1 MTKSFLVMTTSDR
14 SAGRLHRRRN
24 ANECWRSGFT
34 LIELLAVVCIIGL
47 LASLVLPAVQAMR
60 KRSKSAGCM
69 SSLRQLYVGAN
80 LFAADNQGAV
90 PYSEHENG
98 SYKPTWMRKAS
109 EYALGGTNGGVL
121 MCPDGPYA
129 NGKQTSTEQGVQANY
144 GINVNYHRYLWIDD
158 DNKVKTAKNSTL
170 SKFVKMHELGASTVL
185 FHDSGSQCF
194 ATPSQAM
201 NPTVS
206 WAYIPGYS
214 KNKSIA
220 VYYAS
225 EPKVTK
231 DAHNGRHG
239 KTINFVRGDGSVGQK
254 SAEVFAE
261 DMVNW

>member
-1 MTKSFLVMTTSDR
+1 MTKSFLVMTNSDQK
-14 SAGRLHRRRN
+14 AGHLHRRHD
-24 ANECWRSGFT
+24 AGECWSGGFT

-47 LASLVLPAVQAMR
+47 VASLALSAVQAMR
-60 KRSKSAGCM
+60 KRSKSAGCI
-69 SSLRQLYVGAN
+69 SSLRQLYVGAS

-90 PYSEHENG
+90 PYSDKTNK
-98 SYKPTWMRKAS
+98 SFNPTWMRKAS

-144 GINVNYHRYLWIDD
+144 GINVNYHRWLDSDD
-158 DNKVKTAKNSTL
+158 LLITAAKNSTS

-185 FHDSGSQCF
+185 FHDSGSACV
-194 ATPSQAM
+194 ANPSQAM
-201 NPTVS
+201 NPAAS

-220 VYYAS
+220 VYYRP

>member
-1 MTKSFLVMTTSDR
+1 MTNSDQK
-14 SAGRLHRRRN
+14 AGHLHRRHD
-24 ANECWRSGFT
+24 AGECWRGGFT

-47 LASLVLPAVQAMR
+47 VASLALSAVQAMR
-60 KRSKSAGCM
+60 KRSKSAGCI
-69 SSLRQLYVGAN
+69 SSLRQLYVGAS
-80 LFAADNQGAV
+80 LFAADNQGAL
-90 PYSEHENG
+90 PYSENENG
-98 SYKPTWMRKAS
+98 SFNPTWMRKAS

-129 NGKQTSTEQGVQANY
+129 NGKQASTTQGVQANY
-144 GINVNYHRYLWIDD
+144 GINVDHLRYLYSDGSI
-158 DNKVKTAKNSTL
+158 KTAKNSAS
-170 SKFVKMHELGASTVL
+170 SKFAKMHELGASTVL
-185 FHDSGSQCF
+185 FHDSGSACV
-194 ATPSQAM
+194 ANPSQAM
-201 NPTVS
+201 NPAAS

-220 VYYAS
+220 VYYRP

>member
-14 SAGRLHRRRN
+14 SAG
-24 ANECWRSGFT
+24 RSGFT

-69 SSLRQLYVGAN
+69 SSLRQLHVGAN

-90 PYSEHENG
+90 PYSENENG
-98 SYKPTWMRKAS
+98 SFNPTWMRKAS

-129 NGKQTSTEQGVQANY
+129 NGNQTSTTQGVQANY
-144 GINVNYHRYLWIDD
+144 GINRDSHCYLWIDD
-158 DNKVKTAKNSTL
+158 NNKVKTARNSTL
-170 SKFVKMHELGASTVL
+170 SKFVKMHELGANAVLGASTVL

-201 NPTVS
+201 NPTAS

-220 VYYAS
+220 VYYAP

-239 KTINFVRGDGSVGQK
+239 KTINFVRVDGSVGQK
-254 SAEVFAE
+254 SAEEFVDDKE
-261 DMVNW
+261 TWK

>member
-1 MTKSFLVMTTSDR
+1 MTKSFLVMTNSDR
-14 SAGRLHRRRN
+14 KAGHLHRRQD
-24 ANECWRSGFT
+24 AGECWSGGFT

-69 SSLRQLYVGAN
+69 SSIRQLYVGAN

-90 PYSEHENG
+90 PYSENENG
-98 SYKPTWMRKAS
+98 SFNPTWMRKAS

-144 GINVNYHRYLWIDD
+144 GINVNYHRYLWT
-158 DNKVKTAKNSTL
+158 NKITTAKNGSL
-170 SKFVKMHELGASTVL
+170 DKFVKMHELGASTVL
-185 FHDSGSQCF
+185 FHDSGSACV
-194 ATPSQAM
+194 ANPSQAM
-201 NPTVS
+201 NPAAS

-220 VYYAS
+220 VYYRPD
-225 EPKVTK
+225 PKVTK

>member
-14 SAGRLHRRRN
+14 SAG
-24 ANECWRSGFT
+24 RSGFT

-90 PYSEHENG
+90 PYSENENG
-98 SYKPTWMRKAS
+98 SFNPTWMRKAS

-121 MCPDGPYA
+121 MCPDGPYS
-129 NGKQTSTEQGVQANY
+129 NGNQTSTTQGVQANY
-144 GINVNYHRYLWIDD
+144 GINRDAHCYLWIDD

-185 FHDSGSQCF
+185 FYDSGSHCLS
-194 ATPSQAM
+194 TNQAM
-201 NPTVS
+201 SPAAS
-206 WAYIPGYS
+206 WSYIPGYS
-214 KNKSIA
+214 KNKLVA
-220 VYYAS
+220 TYYA
-225 EPKVTK
+225 PKPEVTK

-254 SAEVFAE
+254 SAEEFVDDKE
-261 DMVNW
+261 TWK

>member
-90 PYSEHENG
+90 PYSENDNG
-98 SYKPTWMRKAS
+98 LFNPTWMRKAS

-129 NGKQTSTEQGVQANY
+129 NGKQTSTTQGVQANY
-144 GINVNYHRYLWIDD
+144 GINIDYLRYVYSDGSI
-158 DNKVKTAKNSTL
+158 KTAKNSAL
-170 SKFVKMHELGASTVL
+170 SKFVKMHEIGASSVL
-185 FHDSGSQCF
+185 FYDSGSHCLS
-194 ATPSQAM
+194 TNQAM
-201 NPTVS
+201 SPSAS
-206 WAYIPGYS
+206 WSYIPGYS
-214 KNKSIA
+214 KNKSVA
-220 VYYAS
+220 TFYAPY
-225 EPKVTK
+225 PKVTP

-239 KTINFVRGDGSVGQK
+239 KTIHFVRGDGSVGQK
-254 SAEVFAE
+254 GAE
-261 DMVNW
+261 DFVEDKETWK

>member
-24 ANECWRSGFT
+24 ASECWRSGFT

-47 LASLVLPAVQAMR
+47 LASLVLPAIQAAL

-80 LFAADNQGAV
+80 LFAVDNQGAV
-90 PYSEHENG
+90 PYSENDNG
-98 SYKPTWMRKAS
+98 SFNPTWMRKAS

-129 NGKQTSTEQGVQANY
+129 NGKQTSTTQGVQANY
-144 GINVNYHRYLWIDD
+144 GINIDYLRYLYSDGSI
-158 DNKVKTAKNSTL
+158 KTAKNSAL

-185 FHDSGSQCF
+185 FYDSGSHCLS
-194 ATPSQAM
+194 TNQAM
-201 NPTVS
+201 NPSAS
-206 WAYIPGYS
+206 WSYIPGYS

-225 EPKVTK
+225 ERKVTK

-254 SAEVFAE
+254 GAE
-261 DMVNW
+261 DFVEDKETWK

>member
-14 SAGRLHRRRN
+14 SAG
-24 ANECWRSGFT
+24 RSGFT

-90 PYSEHENG
+90 PYSENENG
-98 SYKPTWMRKAS
+98 SFNPTWMRKAS

-129 NGKQTSTEQGVQANY
+129 NGNQTSTTQGVQANY
-144 GINVNYHRYLWIDD
+144 GINIDHLRYLYSDGSIR
-158 DNKVKTAKNSTL
+158 TARNSAS
-170 SKFVKMHELGASTVL
+170 SKFVKMHELGANSVLGTNSVL
-185 FHDSGSQCF
+185 FYDSGSHCLS
-194 ATPSQAM
+194 TNQAM
-201 NPTVS
+201 SPAAS
-206 WAYIPGYS
+206 WSYIPGYS
-214 KNKSIA
+214 KNKLVA
-220 VYYAS
+220 TYYA
-225 EPKVTK
+225 PKPEVTK

-254 SAEVFAE
+254 SAEEFVDDKE
-261 DMVNW
+261 TWK

>member
-80 LFAADNQGAV
+80 LFSADNQGAV
-90 PYSEHENG
+90 PYSENDNG
-98 SYKPTWMRKAS
+98 LFNPTWMRKAS

-129 NGKQTSTEQGVQANY
+129 NGKQTSTTQGVQANY
-144 GINVNYHRYLWIDD
+144 GINIDYLRYLYSDGSI
-158 DNKVKTAKNSTL
+158 KTAKNSAS

-185 FHDSGSQCF
+185 FYDSGSHCLS
-194 ATPSQAM
+194 TNQAM
-201 NPTVS
+201 SPAAS
-206 WAYIPGYS
+206 WSYIPGYS
-214 KNKSIA
+214 KNKLVA
-220 VYYAS
+220 TYYA
-225 EPKVTK
+225 PKPEVTK

-254 SAEVFAE
+254 GAE
-261 DMVNW
+261 DFVEDKETWK

>member
-14 SAGRLHRRRN
+14 SAG
-24 ANECWRSGFT
+24 RSGFT

-80 LFAADNQGAV
+80 LFAADNQGSV
-90 PYSEHENG
+90 PYSEHDNG
-98 SYKPTWMRKAS
+98 SFIPTWMRKAS

-129 NGKQTSTEQGVQANY
+129 NGNQTSTTQGVQANY
-144 GINVNYHRYLWIDD
+144 GINRDAHRYLWIDD

-201 NPTVS
+201 NPAAS

>member
-1 MTKSFLVMTTSDR
+1 
-14 SAGRLHRRRN
+14 
-24 ANECWRSGFT
+24 
-34 LIELLAVVCIIGL
+34 
-47 LASLVLPAVQAMR
+47 
-60 KRSKSAGCM
+60 
-69 SSLRQLYVGAN
+69 
-80 LFAADNQGAV
+80 
-90 PYSEHENG
+90 
-98 SYKPTWMRKAS
+98 
-109 EYALGGTNGGVL
+109 
-121 MCPDGPYA
+121 
-129 NGKQTSTEQGVQANY
+129 
-144 GINVNYHRYLWIDD
+144 
-158 DNKVKTAKNSTL
+158 
-170 SKFVKMHELGASTVL
+170 
-185 FHDSGSQCF
+185 
-194 ATPSQAM
+194 M

>member
-14 SAGRLHRRRN
+14 SAG
-24 ANECWRSGFT
+24 RSGFT

-80 LFAADNQGAV
+80 LFAADNQGSV
-90 PYSEHENG
+90 PYSENVNG
-98 SYKPTWMRKAS
+98 SFSPTWMRKAS

-129 NGKQTSTEQGVQANY
+129 NGNQTSTTQGVQANY
-144 GINVNYHRYLWIDD
+144 GINIDHLRYLYSDGSIR
-158 DNKVKTAKNSTL
+158 TARNSAL
-170 SKFVKMHELGASTVL
+170 SKFVKMHELGANSVLGASTVL

-220 VYYAS
+220 VYYAP

-254 SAEVFAE
+254 SAEVFVE
-261 DMVNW
+261 EMVNW

>member
-24 ANECWRSGFT
+24 ASECWRSGFT

-90 PYSEHENG
+90 PYSENDNG
-98 SYKPTWMRKAS
+98 SFNPTWMRKAS

-129 NGKQTSTEQGVQANY
+129 NGKQTSTTQGVQANY
-144 GINVNYHRYLWIDD
+144 GINIDYLRYLYSDGSIR
-158 DNKVKTAKNSTL
+158 TAKNSAL
-170 SKFVKMHELGASTVL
+170 SKFVKMHELGASTVM
-185 FHDSGSQCF
+185 FYDSGSHCLS
-194 ATPSQAM
+194 TNQAM
-201 NPTVS
+201 SPAAS
-206 WAYIPGYS
+206 WSYIPGYS
-214 KNKSIA
+214 KNKLVA
-220 VYYAS
+220 TYYA
-225 EPKVTK
+225 PKPEVTK

-239 KTINFVRGDGSVGQK
+239 KTINLVRGDGSVGQK
-254 SAEVFAE
+254 SAEDFVDDKE
-261 DMVNW
+261 TWK

>member
-1 MTKSFLVMTTSDR
+1 
-14 SAGRLHRRRN
+14 LHRRHD
-24 ANECWRSGFT
+24 AGECWSGGFT

-47 LASLVLPAVQAMR
+47 VASLALSAVQAMR
-60 KRSKSAGCM
+60 KRSKSAGCI
-69 SSLRQLYVGAN
+69 SSLRQLYVGAS

-90 PYSEHENG
+90 PYSDKTNK
-98 SYKPTWMRKAS
+98 SFNPTWMRKAS

-144 GINVNYHRYLWIDD
+144 GINVNYHRWLDSDD
-158 DNKVKTAKNSTL
+158 LLITAAKNSTS

-185 FHDSGSQCF
+185 FHDSGSACV
-194 ATPSQAM
+194 ANPSQAM
-201 NPTVS
+201 NPAAS

-220 VYYAS
+220 VYYRP

>member
-24 ANECWRSGFT
+24 ASECWRSGFT

-47 LASLVLPAVQAMR
+47 LASLVLPAIQAAL

-90 PYSEHENG
+90 PYSENDNG
-98 SYKPTWMRKAS
+98 SFNPTWMRKAS

-129 NGKQTSTEQGVQANY
+129 NGKQTSTTQGVQANY
-144 GINVNYHRYLWIDD
+144 GINIDYLRYLYSDGSI
-158 DNKVKTAKNSTL
+158 KTAKNSAL

-185 FHDSGSQCF
+185 FYDSGSHCLS
-194 ATPSQAM
+194 TNQAM
-201 NPTVS
+201 SPAAS
-206 WAYIPGYS
+206 WSYIPGYS

-225 EPKVTK
+225 ERKVTK

-254 SAEVFAE
+254 GAE
-261 DMVNW
+261 DFVEDKETWK

>member
-14 SAGRLHRRRN
+14 SAG
-24 ANECWRSGFT
+24 RSGFT

-90 PYSEHENG
+90 PYSENENG
-98 SYKPTWMRKAS
+98 SFNPTWMRKAS

-129 NGKQTSTEQGVQANY
+129 NGKQTSTTQGVQANY
-144 GINVNYHRYLWIDD
+144 GINIDYLRYVYSDGSI
-158 DNKVKTAKNSTL
+158 KTAKNSAL
-170 SKFVKMHELGASTVL
+170 SKFVKMHEIGASSVL
-185 FHDSGSQCF
+185 FYDSGSHCLS
-194 ATPSQAM
+194 TNQAM
-201 NPTVS
+201 SPSAS
-206 WAYIPGYS
+206 WSYIPGYS
-214 KNKSIA
+214 KNKLVA
-220 VYYAS
+220 TFYAAY
-225 EPKVTK
+225 PKVTP

-254 SAEVFAE
+254 SAEDFVE
-261 DMVNW
+261 DKETWK

>member
-1 MTKSFLVMTTSDR
+1 MTKSFLVMTNSDQK
-14 SAGRLHRRRN
+14 AGHLHRRHD
-24 ANECWRSGFT
+24 AGECWRGGFT

-47 LASLVLPAVQAMR
+47 VASLALSAVQAMR
-60 KRSKSAGCM
+60 KRSKSAGCI
-69 SSLRQLYVGAN
+69 SSLRQLYVGAS
-80 LFAADNQGAV
+80 LFAADNQGAL
-90 PYSEHENG
+90 PYSENENG
-98 SYKPTWMRKAS
+98 SFNPTWMRKAS

-144 GINVNYHRYLWIDD
+144 GINVNYHRWLDSDD
-158 DNKVKTAKNSTL
+158 LLITAAKNSTS

-185 FHDSGSQCF
+185 FHDSGSACV
-194 ATPSQAM
+194 ANPSQAM
-201 NPTVS
+201 NPAAS

-220 VYYAS
+220 VYYIPD
-225 EPKVTK
+225 PKVTK

>member
-14 SAGRLHRRRN
+14 SAG
-24 ANECWRSGFT
+24 RSGFT

-80 LFAADNQGAV
+80 LFSADNQGAV
-90 PYSEHENG
+90 PYSENDNG
-98 SYKPTWMRKAS
+98 LFNPTWMRKAS

-129 NGKQTSTEQGVQANY
+129 NGKQTSTTQGVQANY
-144 GINVNYHRYLWIDD
+144 GINIDYLRYLYSDGSIR
-158 DNKVKTAKNSTL
+158 TAKNSAL
-170 SKFVKMHELGASTVL
+170 SKFVKMHEIGASSVL
-185 FHDSGSQCF
+185 FYDSGSHCLS
-194 ATPSQAM
+194 TNQAM
-201 NPTVS
+201 SPSAS
-206 WAYIPGYS
+206 WSYIPGYS
-214 KNKSIA
+214 KNKLVA
-220 VYYAS
+220 TFYAAY
-225 EPKVTK
+225 PKVTP

-254 SAEVFAE
+254 SAEEFVDDKE
-261 DMVNW
+261 TWK

>member
-24 ANECWRSGFT
+24 ASECWRSGFT
-34 LIELLAVVCIIGL
+34 LIELLVVVCIIGL
-47 LASLVLPAVQAMR
+47 LASLVLPAVQAAL

-80 LFAADNQGAV
+80 LFATDNQGTV
-90 PYSEHENG
+90 PYSENDNG
-98 SYKPTWMRKAS
+98 SFNPTWMRKAS

-129 NGKQTSTEQGVQANY
+129 NGKQTSTTQGVQANY
-144 GINVNYHRYLWIDD
+144 GINVDYLRYVYSDGSGI
-158 DNKVKTAKNSTL
+158 KTAKNSAL

-185 FHDSGSQCF
+185 FYDSGSQCLS
-194 ATPSQAM
+194 PSQAM
-201 NPTVS
+201 NPTAS
-206 WAYIPGYS
+206 WSYVPGYS
-214 KNKSIA
+214 KNKSVA
-220 VYYAS
+220 AFYGGN
-225 EPKVTK
+225 PKVTP

-239 KTINFVRGDGSVGQK
+239 KMISFVRGDGSVGQK
-254 SAEVFAE
+254 GVEVFVE

>member
-1 MTKSFLVMTTSDR
+1 
-14 SAGRLHRRRN
+14 
-24 ANECWRSGFT
+24 
-34 LIELLAVVCIIGL
+34 
-47 LASLVLPAVQAMR
+47 
-60 KRSKSAGCM
+60 
-69 SSLRQLYVGAN
+69 
-80 LFAADNQGAV
+80 
-90 PYSEHENG
+90 
-98 SYKPTWMRKAS
+98 MRKAS

-129 NGKQTSTEQGVQANY
+129 NGKQASTTQGVQANY
-144 GINVNYHRYLWIDD
+144 GINRDAHRYLWIDD

-201 NPTVS
+201 NPAAS

-254 SAEVFAE
+254 SAEVFVE
-261 DMVNW
+261 EMVNW